1 MTGSD
6 ATTALIVVDMQND
19 FCPGGSLGV
28 AGGDLLAPALE
39 RAAEGSG
46 TVVATRDRHPAD
58 HISFAARGGPWPPH
72 CVVGTAGA
80 EFHPSVAGMHFDRVQ
95 DKSSDPDIET
105 YSGFDGTGLGDYLRG
120 RGVKRVVIGG
130 LATDYC
136 VRATA
141 LAAIGEGFETTVLTD
156 AIEAVEVAP
165 GDGRRALAEIAAAG
179 GALDRLDL
187 LRDEAAL
194 EPILERKA
202 QRLQDVLRAAGRGRV
217 VIGLSGGI
225 DSAVAMAFAARTIG
239 PEHVV
244 AVRLPSR
251 HTEQVHIDDA
261 AASAVA
267 AALPDENLRTISID
281 PMIEALASARPTLH
295 ESDIREGNASARAR
309 MIVIYDLAQEL
320 HALVI
325 GTENR
330 TENLLGYFTR
340 FGDAASDIEPIT
352 DLYKTEVRAAARVL
366 GQPQAVL
373 DKHPTAGLWG
383 GQTDEDELGFT
394 YRDADRALVAMY
406 DLGMTPEAAAQ
417 RSGVALDV
425 VRRVK
430 ARAQSVAWKHD
441 VPHALT

>member
-6 ATTALIVVDMQND
+6 ATTALIVVDMQNE
-19 FCPGGSLGV
+19 FSR
-28 AGGDLLAPALE
+28 LLAPALA
-39 RAAEGSG
+39 RAAADAG
-46 TVVATRDRHPAD
+46 TVVAT
-58 HISFAARGGPWPPH
+58 
-72 CVVGTAGA
+72 TAGA
-80 EFHPSVAGMHFDRVQ
+80 ELHPSLAEMRFDR
-95 DKSSDPDIET
+95 EAG
-105 YSGFDGTGLGDYLRG
+105 SGFEGTDLGDYLRG
-120 RGVKRVVIGG
+120 RGVKRIVIAGV
-130 LATDYC
+130 ATADC

-141 LAAIGEGFETTVLTD
+141 LDAIREGFETTVLTD
-156 AIEAVEVAP
+156 AVAP
-165 GDGRRALAEIAAAG
+165 GDGRRALAEVTAAG
-179 GALDRLDL
+179 GGLDRLEL

-202 QRLQDVLRAAGRGRV
+202 ERLREVMKAAGRGRA

-251 HTEQVHIDDA
+251 HTEQVHVDDA
-261 AASAVA
+261 GASALA
-267 AALPDENLRTISID
+267 AGLPDENLLTISID

-320 HALVI
+320 HALVL

-394 YRDADRALVAMY
+394 YRDADRALVAMF

-417 RSGVALDV
+417 RTGVDIDV

-430 ARAQSVAWKHD
+430 ARADAVAWKHD
-441 VPHALT
+441 VPHPLK

>member
-6 ATTALIVVDMQND
+6 PTTALIVVDMQND
-19 FCPGGSLGV
+19 FCPGGALGV
-28 AGGDLLAPALE
+28 DGGDLLAPALA
-39 RAAEGSG
+39 RAAERAG

-80 EFHPSVAGMHFDRVQ
+80 ELHPSVAGMPFDRIQ
-95 DKSSDPDIET
+95 DKSSDPDRET
-105 YSGFDGTGLGDYLRG
+105 YSGFEGTGLGDYLRE
-120 RGVKRVVIGG
+120 RGVRRVLVGG

-141 LAAIGEGFETTVLTD
+141 LAAIDEGFETTVLTD
-156 AIEAVEVAP
+156 AVAAVEVAP
-165 GDGRRALAEIAAAG
+165 GDGRRALEEVRAAG
-179 GALDRLDL
+179 GALDRLEL

-194 EPILERKA
+194 RPILDRKA
-202 QRLQDVLRAAGRGRV
+202 DRLRAVMDAAGRGRV

-225 DSAVAMAFAARTIG
+225 DSAVAMAFAAHVLG

-267 AALPDENLRTISID
+267 AGLPEANLLTISID
-281 PMIEALASARPTLH
+281 PMIDALAAARPSLR

-309 MIVIYDLAQEL
+309 MIVIYDLAQEH
-320 HALVI
+320 HALVL

-366 GQPQAVL
+366 GQPQVVL

-406 DLGMTPEAAAQ
+406 DLGMSPQAAA
-417 RSGVALDV
+417 RRADVDLDV

-430 ARAQSVAWKHD
+430 ARAESVAWKHD

>member
-6 ATTALIVVDMQND
+6 PTTALIVVDMQND
-19 FCPGGSLGV
+19 FCPGGALGV
-28 AGGDLLAPALE
+28 EGGDLLAPALA
-39 RAAEGSG
+39 RAAAGAG
-46 TVVATRDRHPAD
+46 TVVATRDAHPSD
-58 HISFAARGGPWPPH
+58 HISFEARGGPWPPH

-80 EFHPSVAGMHFDRVQ
+80 ELHPSVAGMRFDRIQ
-95 DKSSDPDIET
+95 DKSSDPDQET
-105 YSGFDGTGLGDYLRG
+105 YSGFDGTGLGDYLRD
-120 RGVKRVVIGG
+120 RGVRRVVIGG

-141 LAAIGEGFETTVLTD
+141 LAALEEGFETTVLTD
-156 AIEAVEVAP
+156 AIAAVEVAP
-165 GDGRRALAEIAAAG
+165 GDGRAALAEVAAAG
-179 GALDRLDL
+179 GRLDRLEL

-194 EPILERKA
+194 RPILDRKA
-202 QRLQDVLRAAGRGRV
+202 ERLGEVMDAAGRGRV

-225 DSAVAMAFAARTIG
+225 DSAVAMALAARTLG

-251 HTEQVHIDDA
+251 HTEQVHMDDA
-261 AASAVA
+261 AASAA
-267 AALPDENLRTISID
+267 AAGLPEENLLTVSID
-281 PMIEALASARPTLH
+281 PMVDALAAGRPTMRG
-295 ESDIREGNASARAR
+295 SDIREGNASARAR
-309 MIVIYDLAQEL
+309 MIVIYDLAQE
-320 HALVI
+320 HDALVL

-383 GQTDEDELGFT
+383 GQTDEDELGFS
-394 YRDADRALVAMY
+394 YRDADLALVAMF
-406 DLGMTPEAAAQ
+406 DLGMTPEAAAE
-417 RSGVALDV
+417 RTGVDPDV

-430 ARAQSVAWKHD
+430 ARADAVAWKHA
-441 VPHALT
+441 VPHPLA